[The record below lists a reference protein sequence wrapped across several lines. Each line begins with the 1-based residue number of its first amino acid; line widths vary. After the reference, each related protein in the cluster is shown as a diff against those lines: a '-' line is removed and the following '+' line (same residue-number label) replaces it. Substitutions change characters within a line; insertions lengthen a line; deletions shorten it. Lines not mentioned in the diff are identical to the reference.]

1 METLPDNVKAPGPPP
16 PDSIAFFVRMQRGL
30 WRWKQPTLAA
40 MSGVSL
46 ATVQRIERGET
57 VSTENLS
64 KVAVALGFAADYLTA
79 PRHKLPE
86 DEAIRTLENSLAW
99 MKGKVEVSVAPLH
112 TEKQLRAL
120 SSTDMIVLDSDLEGE
135 AADDLAELREWLD
148 LISFMRCCNSGL
160 IAPKPDRS
168 FRIRELYDDLF
179 RCLKEVH
186 RRHQCVCLVGTYT
199 AQTDAPK
206 IPMATVAV
214 MALRSKVRNPAA
226 AKLGVLWCEQRISW
240 KSAMEQ
246 LP

>member
-1 METLPDNVKAPGPPP
+1 MQTPSNNAKVPEPPP
-16 PDSIAFFVRMQRGL
+16 PDSVAFFVRMQRGL

-40 MSGVSL
+40 IAGVSL
-46 ATVQRIERGET
+46 TTVQRIERGDT
-57 VSTENLS
+57 VSAENLS
-64 KVAVALGFAADYLTA
+64 KAAVALGFAADYLTA

-86 DEAIRTLENSLAW
+86 DEAIKALENSLAW
-99 MKGKVEVSVAPLH
+99 MKGKVEVSVAPLD

-135 AADDLAELREWLD
+135 AADDLSELREWLD

-160 IAPKPDRS
+160 IAPKPDRN
-168 FRIRELYDDLF
+168 FRVRELYDDLF
-179 RCLKEVH
+179 LCLKEMQ

-199 AQTDAPK
+199 AETDASK
-206 IPMATVAV
+206 IPTATVAV

-240 KSAMEQ
+240 ASAMEQ
-246 LP
+246 MP